1 MGKKRSHFV
10 VMTNVMVLSLV
21 SSLFQPFAHTVK
33 AASLGLEKVYGGGS
47 PVFPPANYPPKF
59 QDVSEHSR
67 NSLGGGRQGGPGP
80 RIAQGTP
87 GRPEADKNSAAD
99 SSKKARESQSED
111 AAAGG
116 PKIGVSWAVGQRGG
130 RSPVPGNNGSSDD
143 REGRAE
149 GRGLYAQSS
158 GDSPVK
164 SSILELK
171 KASPKPIAGDD
182 GNGEKISDE
191 DYINS
196 VLDGDPV
203 RDRLSEN
210 EGPKVRGEAR
220 LHSTKPPGGADRG
233 LSKPTGLIGS
243 ASSGIQ
249 ENPPE
254 ARAGGQGPAG
264 QIPIKIG
271 RNKQRGVNVN
281 HEVPSVRHVTM
292 SPASKR
298 FGGDDVEIGISPI
311 YDVLIQMPEQVEYY
325 RSSSG
330 VLSISAVASNPN
342 MIALKLSPV
351 DNVLPMSLHIVDVQQ
366 NIYTFT
372 IIGMPADLAWEYP
385 KTIIV
390 NRRLA
395 TKTALG
401 AKNPRSVIDAMDV
414 DDAIQIVV
422 GDVPK
427 TSEYTVELVSGKY
440 QHYEGYVQYA
450 FRMFRTDKASINP
463 EDLKFTIWANDKR
476 LDAGNAYSSSRNVE
490 WTIEPILSRRES
502 RRTGYDVLRVFV
514 QIRASILDLEEWTNA
529 FVTVSDKVGYSRQD
543 FTPIIR
549 PFRAPRQKTE
559 E

>member
-1 MGKKRSHFV
+1 MRKKRSHSV
-10 VMTNVMVLSLV
+10 VMTNILVLSLV
-21 SSLFQPFAHTVK
+21 SSLFQPFALTVK
-33 AASLGLEKVYGGGS
+33 AASRGREIIGGAGS
-47 PVFPPANYPPKF
+47 QVFAPANNPPKH
-59 QDVSEHSR
+59 QDAAASSQ
-67 NSLGGGRQGGPGP
+67 NSQDDRRQGVSGVKM
-80 RIAQGTP
+80 AQDTA
-87 GRPEADKNSAAD
+87 GRSEADKTPSGDAP
-99 SSKKARESQSED
+99 KKGRVSQSD
-111 AAAGG
+111 NVGAGG
-116 PKIGVSWAVGQRGG
+116 PKIGVSWAVGQRVG
-130 RSPVPGNNGSSDD
+130 RTQVSRNKASSDD
-143 REGRAE
+143 SEGRPE
-149 GRGLYAQSS
+149 ERRLYAQSG

-171 KASPKPIAGDD
+171 KPSSKPQTGDE
-182 GNGEKISDE
+182 GNREKISDE
-191 DYINS
+191 DYINR
-196 VLDGDPV
+196 VLDGDSGQNPS
-203 RDRLSEN
+203 SEN
-210 EGPKVRGEAR
+210 DIPKERGEAR
-220 LHSTKPPGGADRG
+220 LHSSKPSGGQERE
-233 LSKPTGLIGS
+233 LSKPSGLIGS
-243 ASSGIQ
+243 ASSGIK

-502 RRTGYDVLRVFV
+502 RRNGYDVLRVFV